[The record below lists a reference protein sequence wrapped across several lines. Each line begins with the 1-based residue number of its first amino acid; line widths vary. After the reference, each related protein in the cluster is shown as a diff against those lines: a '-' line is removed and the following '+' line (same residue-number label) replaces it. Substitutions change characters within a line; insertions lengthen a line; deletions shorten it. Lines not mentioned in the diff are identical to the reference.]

1 MPRRQGG
8 AWPGASGQVWR
19 AGQGPRGRARRQRL
33 AIGLRRAAGGGKA
46 EAMTESPAPSP
57 TAAPAPHPAPPAA
70 PAATPARLLPRLT
83 PRLGLGAL
91 LAGALVLGAA
101 GVSYQITRRAA
112 LAALDQRL
120 ADRLTV
126 TRHSVV
132 SEIERFRY
140 LPSVV
145 GRDARIL
152 ALLAAGPEDDAA
164 RMVPANLYLEA
175 VRALSQVDELYLLDA
190 QGRTVAAS
198 NWSRPGSFIGQTYA
212 FRPYFRD
219 AIETGEGRY
228 YAVGVTTGKPGY
240 FLAARIGPAEAPLGV
255 AVVKVDMAPLEATWV
270 RGNEAVA
277 LADNLGVVFLAGRK
291 DWRYRPLATLA
302 PGALGQLGTERR
314 YEGLDIGA
322 ADPLAAHPQI
332 LAAGE
337 GPMRLAE
344 EALEPD
350 GWRLLAAEPLG
361 PALDQARLVAAL
373 TALGGGLAVG
383 LALIWR
389 QRRQIVRLRLDQAD
403 LLEARVAERT
413 RALAHEVE
421 ERRRA
426 EDELR
431 RTHDSLVHAA
441 KLAVLGR
448 MSSSIV
454 HEVSQPLS
462 ALDTTLAAA
471 ELHLRGSDPAKVG
484 RSLASARSLLHRMQE
499 MVRTLKRFGARQ
511 KPGAPE
517 PVDLAAVVA
526 TAAEVLEPRL
536 RELRLRLRADLAP
549 GLPPVAGQPAQLQQ
563 VLTNLAL
570 NAAEAQRAAHPEA
583 ADDPAVEITARVD
596 GARLRVTI
604 ADRGPGIPEELRAQ
618 IFEPFFTTRT
628 SGEGLG
634 LGLAITR
641 TILEHMGAGL
651 AFAARPGG
659 GTLAEL
665 DLPIFRGPR

>member
-1 MPRRQGG
+1 LWPR
-8 AWPGASGQVWR
+8 
-19 AGQGPRGRARRQRL
+19 
-33 AIGLRRAAGGGKA
+33 LRPRAALWA
-46 EAMTESPAPSP
+46 V
-57 TAAPAPHPAPPAA
+57 
-70 PAATPARLLPRLT
+70 
-83 PRLGLGAL
+83 
-91 LAGALVLGAA
+91 LASALVLGAA
-101 GVSYQITRRAA
+101 GISYQITHRAG

-175 VRALSQVDELYLLDA
+175 VRALSAVDELYLLDA

-198 NWSRPGSFIGQTYA
+198 NWNRPGSFLGQDYA

-219 AIETGEGRY
+219 AMRAGEGRY

-270 RGNEAVA
+270 RGNEAVG
-277 LADNLGVVFLAGRK
+277 LADDFGVVFLAGRK
-291 DWRYRPLATLA
+291 AWRYRPLTGLA
-302 PGALGQLGTERR
+302 QGPLALLWAERR
-314 YEGLDIGA
+314 YEGLDLAAAAPLVDDDRILSA
-322 ADPLAAHPQI
+322 AD
-332 LAAGE
+332 
-337 GPMRLAE
+337 GPMRLAT

-350 GWRLLAAEPLG
+350 GWRILAAEPLG
-361 PALDQARLVAAL
+361 PVTDRARLVAAL
-373 TALGGGLAVG
+373 SGLGMALAVVLG
-383 LALIWR
+383 LIWR

-403 LLEARVAERT
+403 WLEARVAERT

-471 ELHLRGSDPAKVG
+471 ELHLRGADPERVG
-484 RSLASARSLLHRMQE
+484 RSLASARALLHRMQE

-536 RELRLRLRADLAP
+536 RELRLSLRADLAP

-583 ADDPAVEITARVD
+583 ADDPPVEITARTD

-665 DLPIFRGPR
+665 DLPIFKDPR